1 MSFQRG
7 IDGPDPVRA
16 DATAR
21 RNGAQEHRRV
31 AHSTR
36 LGVGTLACP
45 VCDAPVA
52 IGMDRLA
59 PADAMRCPFCAHHAP
74 VREFLSLGE
83 PTRPTRVE
91 VRVIAPARV
100 RISRDTAALRTPAGP
115 SGSRPG

>member
-1 MSFQRG
+1 MGAVSFQRG

-16 DATAR
+16 DSAVDR
-21 RNGAQEHRRV
+21 HGVQEHRRI
-31 AHSTR
+31 ARSTH

-52 IGMDRLA
+52 IGMDRLS
-59 PADAMRCPFCAHHAP
+59 PAEAMRCPFCAHHAP

-100 RISRDTAALRTPAGP
+100 RISR
-115 SGSRPG
+115 SRPG